1 LGAPTDISPDLFT
14 DPLVPA
20 GIIFFL
26 RTYFP
31 KRLGRS
37 IVDHGVSPGFNKTA
51 FLRMQSNG
59 IIDENHTCELLTF
72 ALDGKETNVMTKN
85 NPVQIGDLR
94 FLIAEDDDFQR
105 HWLAVM
111 LTGLGAQ
118 HIAEAENGRIA
129 LDILQSATQ
138 PVDISFIDL
147 NMPVM
152 DGIELVRHLANGSHQ
167 TAIVLT
173 SALGSALLFS
183 VETMSKAY
191 GVHLLGTFEKPATPE
206 LLQALIAQYQPPAM
220 RLDKAKKALPVF
232 TLQEIRQGIQDG
244 QFEPFFQP
252 KVELA
257 TGKVKAVEA
266 FARWRHPQHGLVT
279 PPAFIPVL
287 EASGHMEDLTWAV
300 IERAVAA
307 CRTWHDQGLMLS
319 VSINLSAT
327 SLAEPGL
334 AEKILAHIGQ
344 HGIETQYLTIEITE
358 LMAMTDIPVCLENLA
373 RLRMKGFGLS
383 IDDYGTAHS
392 NVQQLLRIP
401 FLDLKIDRSFVAG
414 ASQNKQM
421 HIALSSCLELA
432 KKLHR
437 NSVAVGVETREDW
450 DLLRDLGCTY
460 AQGFYIAKPMER
472 DAVPGWI
479 DEWAQFF

>member
-1 LGAPTDISPDLFT
+1 MT
-14 DPLVPA
+14 
-20 GIIFFL
+20 
-26 RTYFP
+26 R
-31 KRLGRS
+31 
-37 IVDHGVSPGFNKTA
+37 DH
-51 FLRMQSNG
+51 
-59 IIDENHTCELLTF
+59 
-72 ALDGKETNVMTKN
+72 
-85 NPVQIGDLR
+85 PVQIADLH
-94 FLIAEDDDFQR
+94 FLIAEDDGFQR
-105 HWLAVM
+105 HWLRVM
-111 LTGLGAQ
+111 LEKLGAQ
-118 HIAEAENGRIA
+118 HVLEAEDGRVA
-129 LDILQSATQ
+129 LDLLQAKGAHI
-138 PVDISFIDL
+138 DISFIDL
-147 NMPVM
+147 NMPMM
-152 DGIELVRHLANGSHQ
+152 DGIELVRHLANSESQ

-173 SALGSALLFS
+173 SALGSALLLS

-206 LLQALIAQYQPPAM
+206 VLQQLIDSYQPAAIRQARRGP
-220 RLDKAKKALPVF
+220 PVF
-232 TLQEIRQGIQDG
+232 TLQEIRDGIAAG

-252 KVELA
+252 KVKLA

-279 PPAFIPVL
+279 PPSFIPVL
-287 EASGHMEDLTWAV
+287 EASGHMEDLTWLV
-300 IERAVAA
+300 VERAIAA
-307 CRTWHDQGLMLS
+307 CRRWHDKGLMLS

-334 AEKILAHIGQ
+334 AEKILAHIAQ
-344 HGIETQYLTIEITE
+344 HGIEPQYLTIEITE
-358 LMAMTDIPVCLENLA
+358 LMAMTDVPVCLENLA

-392 NVQQLLRIP
+392 NVQQLLRVP

-414 ASQNKQM
+414 ASQNQQM

-432 KKLHR
+432 RKLHR

-460 AQGFYIAKPMER
+460 AQGYYIAKPMER

-479 DEWAQFF
+479 EEWSQFF

>member
-1 LGAPTDISPDLFT
+1 MKPDT
-14 DPLVPA
+14 
-20 GIIFFL
+20 
-26 RTYFP
+26 
-31 KRLGRS
+31 
-37 IVDHGVSPGFNKTA
+37 
-51 FLRMQSNG
+51 
-59 IIDENHTCELLTF
+59 
-72 ALDGKETNVMTKN
+72 
-85 NPVQIGDLR
+85 PVQVADLH
-94 FLIAEDDDFQR
+94 FLIAEDDAFQR
-105 HWLAVM
+105 HWLKVM
-111 LTGLGAQ
+111 LNKLGAQ
-118 HIAEAENGRIA
+118 HVVEAPDGKAA
-129 LDILQSATQ
+129 LDILQAKDGRI
-138 PVDISFIDL
+138 DISFIDL
-147 NMPVM
+147 NMPKM
-152 DGIELVRHLANGSHQ
+152 DGIELVRHLANSDSQ

-173 SALGSALLFS
+173 SALGSALLLS

-191 GVHLLGTFEKPATPE
+191 GVNLLGTFEKPATPE
-206 LLQALIAQYQPPAM
+206 VLQRLIGSYQPPTV
-220 RLDKAKKALPVF
+220 RQAKKCLPVF
-232 TLQEIRQGIQDG
+232 TLQEIRDGIAAG

-266 FARWRHPQHGLVT
+266 FVRWRHPQHGLVT

-287 EASGHMEDLTWAV
+287 EASGHMEDLTWV
-300 IERAVAA
+300 VVDRSIAA
-307 CRTWHDQGLMLS
+307 CRTWHDKGLMLS

-334 AEKILAHIGQ
+334 AEKILKHIAQ
-344 HGIETQYLTIEITE
+344 HGIEPQHLTIEITE
-358 LMAMTDIPVCLENLA
+358 LMAMTDVPVCLENLA

-432 KKLHR
+432 RKLRR

-460 AQGFYIAKPMER
+460 AQGYYIAKPMER
-472 DAVPGWI
+472 DAIPGWI
-479 DEWAQFF
+479 EEWSQFF

>member
-1 LGAPTDISPDLFT
+1 MKP
-14 DPLVPA
+14 
-20 GIIFFL
+20 
-26 RTYFP
+26 
-31 KRLGRS
+31 
-37 IVDHGVSPGFNKTA
+37 
-51 FLRMQSNG
+51 
-59 IIDENHTCELLTF
+59 E
-72 ALDGKETNVMTKN
+72 
-85 NPVQIGDLR
+85 NPVQVADLH
-94 FLIAEDDDFQR
+94 FLIAEDDEFQR
-105 HWLAVM
+105 HWLRVM
-111 LTGLGAQ
+111 LNKLGAQ
-118 HIAEAENGRIA
+118 HVVEAENGKAA
-129 LDILQSATQ
+129 LDILQARDAHI
-138 PVDISFIDL
+138 DISFIDL
-147 NMPVM
+147 NMPSM
-152 DGIELVRHLANGSHQ
+152 DGIELVRHLANNDNQ

-173 SALGSALLFS
+173 SALGSALLLS

-191 GVHLLGTFEKPATPE
+191 GVNLLGTFEKPATPE
-206 LLQALIAQYQPPAM
+206 VLQQLIDSYQPPAV
-220 RLDKAKKALPVF
+220 RRAKKSLPVF
-232 TLQEIRQGIQDG
+232 TLQEIRDGIAAG

-266 FARWRHPQHGLVT
+266 FVRWRHPQHGLVT

-287 EASGHMEDLTWAV
+287 ESSGHMEDLTWLV
-300 IERAVAA
+300 IERSIAA
-307 CRTWHDQGLMLS
+307 CRYWHDMGLMLS

-334 AEKILAHIGQ
+334 AEKILTHIAQ
-344 HGIETQYLTIEITE
+344 HGLEPQHLTIEITE
-358 LMAMTDIPVCLENLA
+358 LMAMTDVPVCLENLA

-432 KKLHR
+432 RKLRR

-460 AQGFYIAKPMER
+460 AQGYYIAKPMER
-472 DAVPGWI
+472 DAIPGWI
-479 DEWAQFF
+479 DEWSQFF

>member
-1 LGAPTDISPDLFT
+1 
-14 DPLVPA
+14 
-20 GIIFFL
+20 
-26 RTYFP
+26 
-31 KRLGRS
+31 
-37 IVDHGVSPGFNKTA
+37 
-51 FLRMQSNG
+51 
-59 IIDENHTCELLTF
+59 
-72 ALDGKETNVMTKN
+72 MTKD
-85 NPVQIGDLR
+85 NPVPIADLH
-94 FLIAEDDDFQR
+94 FLIAEDDEFQR
-105 HWLAVM
+105 HWLHVM
-111 LTGLGAQ
+111 LQKLGAQ
-118 HIAEAENGRIA
+118 HVMEAEDGKAA
-129 LDILQSATQ
+129 LDILQAKDQ
-138 PVDISFIDL
+138 RIDISFIDL
-147 NMPVM
+147 NMPKM
-152 DGIELVRHLANGSHQ
+152 DGIELVRHLANNESQ

-173 SALGSALLFS
+173 SALGSALLLS
-183 VETMSKAY
+183 VETMSEAY
-191 GVHLLGTFEKPATPE
+191 GVNLLGTFEKPATPE
-206 LLQALIAQYQPPAM
+206 ILQKLIDSYQPPAV
-220 RLDKAKKALPVF
+220 RLARKSLPVF
-232 TLQEIRQGIQDG
+232 TLQEIRDGIAAA

-266 FARWRHPQHGLVT
+266 FVRWRHPQHGILT

-287 EASGHMEDLTWAV
+287 EASGHMEDLTWLV
-300 IERAVAA
+300 VERAVGA
-307 CRTWHDQGLMLS
+307 CRGWHDQGLMLS

-334 AEKILAHIGQ
+334 AERILSHIGQ
-344 HGIETQYLTIEITE
+344 HGIDPQYLTIEITE
-358 LMAMTDIPVCLENLA
+358 LMAMTDVPVCLENLA

-432 KKLHR
+432 RKLRR

-472 DAVPGWI
+472 DAIPGWI
-479 DEWAQFF
+479 EEWSQFF

>member
-1 LGAPTDISPDLFT
+1 MKPDT
-14 DPLVPA
+14 
-20 GIIFFL
+20 
-26 RTYFP
+26 
-31 KRLGRS
+31 
-37 IVDHGVSPGFNKTA
+37 
-51 FLRMQSNG
+51 
-59 IIDENHTCELLTF
+59 
-72 ALDGKETNVMTKN
+72 
-85 NPVQIGDLR
+85 PVQVADLH
-94 FLIAEDDDFQR
+94 FLIAEDDAFQR
-105 HWLAVM
+105 HWLKVM
-111 LTGLGAQ
+111 LNKLGAQ
-118 HIAEAENGRIA
+118 HVVEAPDGKAA
-129 LDILQSATQ
+129 LDILQAKGARI
-138 PVDISFIDL
+138 DISFIDL
-147 NMPVM
+147 NMPKM
-152 DGIELVRHLANGSHQ
+152 DGIELVRHLANNDSQ

-173 SALGSALLFS
+173 SALGSALLLS

-191 GVHLLGTFEKPATPE
+191 GVNLLGTFEKPATPE
-206 LLQALIAQYQPPAM
+206 VLQRLIGSYQPPTV
-220 RLDKAKKALPVF
+220 RQAKKCLPVF
-232 TLQEIRQGIQDG
+232 TLQEIRDGIAAG

-266 FARWRHPQHGLVT
+266 FVRWRHPQHGLVT

-287 EASGHMEDLTWAV
+287 EASGHMEDLTWV
-300 IERAVAA
+300 VVDRSIAA
-307 CRTWHDQGLMLS
+307 CRTWHDKGLMLS

-334 AEKILAHIGQ
+334 AEKILKHIAQ
-344 HGIETQYLTIEITE
+344 HGIEPQHLTIEITE
-358 LMAMTDIPVCLENLA
+358 LMAMTDVPVCLENLA

-432 KKLHR
+432 RKLRR

-460 AQGFYIAKPMER
+460 AQGYYIAKPMER
-472 DAVPGWI
+472 DAIPGWI
-479 DEWAQFF
+479 EEWSQFF

>member
-1 LGAPTDISPDLFT
+1 MKPD
-14 DPLVPA
+14 
-20 GIIFFL
+20 
-26 RTYFP
+26 
-31 KRLGRS
+31 
-37 IVDHGVSPGFNKTA
+37 
-51 FLRMQSNG
+51 
-59 IIDENHTCELLTF
+59 
-72 ALDGKETNVMTKN
+72 
-85 NPVQIGDLR
+85 NPVQVADLH
-94 FLIAEDDDFQR
+94 FLIAEDDEFQR
-105 HWLAVM
+105 HWLKVM
-111 LTGLGAQ
+111 LNKLGAQ
-118 HIAEAENGRIA
+118 HVLEAPDGKAA
-129 LDILQSATQ
+129 LDILRAKDARI
-138 PVDISFIDL
+138 DISFIDL
-147 NMPVM
+147 NMPKM
-152 DGIELVRHLANGSHQ
+152 DGIELVRHLANNDCQ

-173 SALGSALLFS
+173 SALGSALLLS

-191 GVHLLGTFEKPATPE
+191 GVNLLGTFEKPATPE
-206 LLQALIAQYQPPAM
+206 VLQQLIDSYQPPAV
-220 RLDKAKKALPVF
+220 RQAKKSQPVF
-232 TLQEIRQGIQDG
+232 TLQEIRDGITAG

-266 FARWRHPQHGLVT
+266 FVRWRHPQHGLVT
-279 PPAFIPVL
+279 PTAFIPVL
-287 EASGHMEDLTWAV
+287 EASGHMEDLTWV
-300 IERAVAA
+300 VVERSIAA
-307 CRTWHDQGLMLS
+307 CRTWHDKGLMLS

-334 AEKILAHIGQ
+334 AEKILKHIAQ
-344 HGIETQYLTIEITE
+344 HGIEPQHLTIEITE
-358 LMAMTDIPVCLENLA
+358 LMAMTDVPVCLENLA

-432 KKLHR
+432 RKLRR

-460 AQGFYIAKPMER
+460 AQGYYIAKPMER
-472 DAVPGWI
+472 DAIPGWI
-479 DEWAQFF
+479 EEWSQFF

>member
-1 LGAPTDISPDLFT
+1 MSKAT
-14 DPLVPA
+14 
-20 GIIFFL
+20 
-26 RTYFP
+26 
-31 KRLGRS
+31 
-37 IVDHGVSPGFNKTA
+37 
-51 FLRMQSNG
+51 
-59 IIDENHTCELLTF
+59 
-72 ALDGKETNVMTKN
+72 
-85 NPVQIGDLR
+85 PVQIADLH
-94 FLIAEDDDFQR
+94 FLIAEDDEFQR
-105 HWLAVM
+105 HWLRVM
-111 LTGLGAQ
+111 LQKLGAQ
-118 HIAEAENGRIA
+118 HVVEAEDGKAA
-129 LDILQSATQ
+129 LDILPAKDARI
-138 PVDISFIDL
+138 DISFIDL
-147 NMPVM
+147 NMPKM
-152 DGIELVRHLANGSHQ
+152 DGIELVRHLANNESQ

-173 SALGSALLFS
+173 SALGSALLLS

-191 GVHLLGTFEKPATPE
+191 GVNLLGTFEKPATPE
-206 LLQALIAQYQPPAM
+206 ILQQLIDSYQPPSV
-220 RLDKAKKALPVF
+220 RLPVF
-232 TLQEIRQGIQDG
+232 TLQEIRDGIAAG

-257 TGKVKAVEA
+257 TGKVRAVEA
-266 FARWRHPQHGLVT
+266 FVRWRHPQHGIVT
-279 PPAFIPVL
+279 PPAFIPIL
-287 EASGHMEDLTWAV
+287 EASGHMEDLTWLV
-300 IERAVAA
+300 VERAVGA
-307 CRTWHDQGLMLS
+307 CRAWHDSGLMLS

-334 AEKILAHIGQ
+334 AERILSHIGQ
-344 HGIETQYLTIEITE
+344 HGIEPQYLTIEITE
-358 LMAMTDIPVCLENLA
+358 LMAMTDVPVCLENLA

-432 KKLHR
+432 RKLRR

-472 DAVPGWI
+472 DAIPGWI
-479 DEWAQFF
+479 EEWSQFF

>member
-1 LGAPTDISPDLFT
+1 MT
-14 DPLVPA
+14 
-20 GIIFFL
+20 
-26 RTYFP
+26 
-31 KRLGRS
+31 
-37 IVDHGVSPGFNKTA
+37 
-51 FLRMQSNG
+51 Q
-59 IIDENHTCELLTF
+59 ENE
-72 ALDGKETNVMTKN
+72 
-85 NPVQIGDLR
+85 VQIGDLR
-94 FLIAEDDDFQR
+94 FLIAEDDEFQR
-105 HWLAVM
+105 RWLNVM
-111 LTGLGAQ
+111 LAKLGAQ
-118 HIAEAENGRIA
+118 HIVEAENGRVA
-129 LDILQSATQ
+129 LGLLQTGKQAI
-138 PVDISFIDL
+138 DISFVDL
-147 NMPVM
+147 NMPDM
-152 DGIELVRHLANGSHQ
+152 DGIELVRHLANGDNH

-191 GVHLLGTFEKPATPE
+191 GINLLGTFEKPATPE
-206 LLQALIAQYQPPAM
+206 VLQRLIARYQPSSA
-220 RLDKAKKALPVF
+220 RRGHAKKALPVF
-232 TLQEIRQGIQDG
+232 TLQEIRDGIRDG

-266 FARWRHPQHGLVT
+266 FVRWRHPQYGLVT

-307 CRTWHDQGLMLS
+307 CRVWHDRGLMLS

-334 AEKILAHIGQ
+334 AEKILKYIAQ
-344 HGIETQYLTIEITE
+344 HGIEPQHITIEITE
-358 LMAMTDIPVCLENLA
+358 LMAMTDVPVCLENLA

-421 HIALSSCLELA
+421 HIALASCLDLA
-432 KKLHR
+432 KKLRR

-460 AQGFYIAKPMER
+460 AQGYYIAKPMER

-479 DEWAQFF
+479 EEWSQFF

>member
-1 LGAPTDISPDLFT
+1 MKPDT
-14 DPLVPA
+14 
-20 GIIFFL
+20 
-26 RTYFP
+26 
-31 KRLGRS
+31 
-37 IVDHGVSPGFNKTA
+37 
-51 FLRMQSNG
+51 
-59 IIDENHTCELLTF
+59 
-72 ALDGKETNVMTKN
+72 
-85 NPVQIGDLR
+85 PVQVADLH
-94 FLIAEDDDFQR
+94 FLIAEDDAFQR
-105 HWLAVM
+105 HWLKVM
-111 LTGLGAQ
+111 LNKLGAQ
-118 HIAEAENGRIA
+118 HVVEAPDGKAA
-129 LDILQSATQ
+129 LDILQAKGARI
-138 PVDISFIDL
+138 DISFIDL
-147 NMPVM
+147 NMPKM
-152 DGIELVRHLANGSHQ
+152 DGIELVRHLANNDSQ

-173 SALGSALLFS
+173 SALGSALLLS

-191 GVHLLGTFEKPATPE
+191 GVNLLGTFEKPATPDV
-206 LLQALIAQYQPPAM
+206 LQRLIGSYQPPTM
-220 RLDKAKKALPVF
+220 RQAKKSLPVF
-232 TLQEIRQGIQDG
+232 TLQEIRDGIAAG

-266 FARWRHPQHGLVT
+266 FVRWRHPQHGLVT

-287 EASGHMEDLTWAV
+287 EASGHMEDLTWV
-300 IERAVAA
+300 VVDRSIAA
-307 CRTWHDQGLMLS
+307 CRTWHDKGLMLS

-334 AEKILAHIGQ
+334 AEKILKHIAQ
-344 HGIETQYLTIEITE
+344 HGIEPQHLTIEITE
-358 LMAMTDIPVCLENLA
+358 LMAMTDVPVCLENLA

-432 KKLHR
+432 RKLRR

-460 AQGFYIAKPMER
+460 AQGYYIAKPMER
-472 DAVPGWI
+472 DAIPGWI
-479 DEWAQFF
+479 EEWSQFF